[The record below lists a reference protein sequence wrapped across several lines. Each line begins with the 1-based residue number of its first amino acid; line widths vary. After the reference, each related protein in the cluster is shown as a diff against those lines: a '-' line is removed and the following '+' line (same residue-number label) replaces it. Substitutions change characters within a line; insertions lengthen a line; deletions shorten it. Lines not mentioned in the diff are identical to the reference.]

1 MLRFAFVDP
10 KSKAILIFF
19 CQWTIPRISLEVE
32 SCKDQ
37 MLRKLVLSLE
47 DLLLNVDRHEDF
59 TKITT
64 KLENV
69 SLNFYEALD
78 PGDWRL
84 MDDFHI
90 KMLGD
95 STNLPLF
102 NVVITTVNLQDLHSK
117 IGARNLHNKR
127 RTISELL
134 IEVQPIEMILHVD
147 RISELFLSQCELV
160 DLLCSSAPKEV
171 AAPPKQE
178 AQDCLRTV
186 QDLPIVH
193 LNSKGIYIYVPVET
207 DKRCC
212 SVLLLRVS

>member
-1 MLRFAFVDP
+1 MT
-10 KSKAILIFF
+10 FF

-32 SCKDQ
+32 SCSGQ
-37 MLRKLVLSLE
+37 TQRKLLLSLE

-69 SLNFYEALD
+69 SLNYYEAID
-78 PGDWRL
+78 PDDWRL

-90 KMLGD
+90 KVLGD
-95 STNLPLF
+95 STNLPLISI
-102 NVVITTVNLQDLHSK
+102 VVTTVNLQDLYSR
-117 IGARNLHNKR
+117 IGARNVHSKR

-134 IEVQPIEMILHVD
+134 IEVQPIEVILHVD
-147 RISELFLSQCELV
+147 RITDFLLSQCELI
-160 DLLCSSAPKEV
+160 DMLCNAKPAEV
-171 AAPPKQE
+171 AVRPKQ
-178 AQDCLRTV
+178 ARNDCLRTV
-186 QDLPIVH
+186 HDLPIVH

-212 SVLLLRVS
+212 SVLLLRVTKWAYCSE